1 MSAAVKTLE
10 VCEIFYSIQGESSYS
25 GMPCTFI
32 RLAGCNLDCNY
43 CDTRYSHTEGEM
55 MDIERILK
63 EISHFPTKLLEIT
76 GGEPLIQEASIPLM
90 QDLLAKGY
98 KLLLETNGSVSLVDV
113 PAKVVKIVDLKCP
126 GSGEGESFLSENLA
140 YLQPHDELKFVLSN
154 REDYLFAKDF
164 IHDHPELNQLIH
176 LSVVWDRLKPELL
189 ANWLLE
195 DGLDAKLSLQLH
207 KILDLK

>member
-1 MSAAVKTLE
+1 ME

-25 GMPCTFI
+25 GMPCIFV

>member
-1 MSAAVKTLE
+1 
-10 VCEIFYSIQGESSYS
+10 
-25 GMPCTFI
+25 MPCTFI

>member
-1 MSAAVKTLE
+1 MKTLE

-25 GMPCTFI
+25 GMPCIFV

>member
-1 MSAAVKTLE
+1 MKTLK

-25 GMPCTFI
+25 GMPCIFI
-32 RLAGCNLDCNY
+32 RLAGCNLNCNY
-43 CDTRYSHTEGEM
+43 CDTRYSHTEGETM
-55 MDIERILK
+55 SIECILK

-90 QDLLAKGY
+90 QALLAKGY
-98 KLLLETNGSVSLVDV
+98 KLLLETNGSLSIKDV
-113 PAKVVKIVDLKCP
+113 PAEVVKIVDVKCP
-126 GSGEGESFLSENLA
+126 GSCEGESFLAENLA

-164 IHDHPELNQLIH
+164 IHAHPELNQLIH

-195 DGLDAKLSLQLH
+195 DGLNAKLSLQLH

>member
-1 MSAAVKTLE
+1 MKTLE